1 VTLTNLA
8 ANARPPYL
16 SWVLFT
22 SKATF
27 RGDPVPFIMVDSD
40 DSHNATKLRAT
51 ESHAEPAAKGTLPA
65 PAASSGDASIG
76 SWGFFGLV
84 TTQFLTAANDNI
96 FRWLVIGIGKD
107 YVPASQVDNILLAG
121 TACVVLP
128 FLLLAA
134 PAGYLADRFPKRTV
148 VIGCK
153 VAEIV
158 LMMLG
163 VGVILAGA
171 SLPSMTTLI
180 LLFSVLTLMG
190 GQSALFAPSRAG
202 ALPETLH
209 PKWLSFANGL
219 FALATVLATVVGMVV
234 GSWLAEATEPKGLQ
248 NWHWTAAVLV
258 GTAIVGTLTSFI
270 IPLLPAA
277 NPLAKFPWHF
287 PLETY
292 RDLQMLWKHP
302 ALFRVALGILF
313 FYSIGSIAQ
322 LNIDRLAAEGGA
334 TTETAKIPLLIALIA
349 GVCVGNVLAGIW
361 SGEHVE
367 LGLLP
372 LGALGMA
379 IGSMLL
385 FTVPGHLFEPGDK
398 FSGGVAWA
406 CALLW
411 FLGVSAGLFDVPLE
425 AYLQHRSPRDK
436 RGSILAAS
444 NFLTFS
450 GILVASGLFA
460 ALRLPFWQGT
470 ELPGT
475 GDAAGQLQPLLS
487 SQQIFLLAGVLT
499 LPVFVYIIWLIPQA
513 SLRFFVWLLSMTI
526 YRIRVYGHDN
536 LPREGGALLVP
547 NHITW
552 VDGILLLLAS
562 SRPIRMVALSSN
574 LENRWLKWLATMF
587 GVIPINPAKPKMVIS
602 AFRTAREALNQGELV
617 CIFAEGGLSRSG
629 QVQAFRPG
637 MMKILD
643 GTTAPVVPV
652 YLEGLWGSIFSFE
665 GNKFFWKWPKRIPYP
680 LSIHFGPPIAEPN
693 DIHKIRQAV
702 LDLGA
707 VAVKRSV
714 TSMLPLSR
722 LFIRRCQQRLK
733 TSKVADSM
741 GSDLTG
747 AETLL
752 RALILRRLLRRHVI
766 QPDEQYV
773 GVLLPPSVPGFLANM
788 ALALDKRVAV
798 NLNYTVSA
806 EVMNACIKQAGIKHV
821 LTSRRFMEKMEFNLD
836 AEIIE
841 LESLKDKPTAAD
853 KAIAALQTYALP
865 ASVVEW
871 SLGLHQVK
879 SDDILTIIFT
889 SGSTGTPKGVM
900 LSHGNVGTNV
910 DAIDQVVKLRK
921 SDVLIGILPFFHS
934 FGYTV
939 TMWGPAGLDIKGA
952 YHFSPLDAKLV
963 GKLCERQKGTLLLS
977 TPTFLRT
984 YVRRIEPAD
993 FKTLDVVV
1001 AGAEKL
1007 PADLIQAFEE
1017 RFGVRPVEGYGTT
1030 ELSPLVSV
1038 NVPPSRSVDNFQVDR
1053 KEGSVGRTVP
1063 GVSAKITDVDTGA
1076 VLGANKSGM
1085 LWITGPNVMQGYL
1098 HQEELTNQVIQD
1110 GWYQTGDIAYIDDD
1124 GFIFITGRESRFSK
1138 IGGEMIPHIKIEE
1151 TLFAVLGGEHE
1162 KQPLAVTAVP
1172 DSKRGERLIVLH
1184 IKLDKTPD
1192 ELRKGLTEAGL
1203 PNLFIPSTDSFR
1215 EVPELPVLGTGKLDL
1230 KGIKSLAQ
1238 EHFSA
1243 E

>member
-1 VTLTNLA
+1 
-8 ANARPPYL
+8 
-16 SWVLFT
+16 
-22 SKATF
+22 
-27 RGDPVPFIMVDSD
+27 MVDTGG
-40 DSHNATKLRAT
+40 SHNAT
-51 ESHAEPAAKGTLPA
+51 HLPPDGSEVA
-65 PAASSGDASIG
+65 SGDASVW

-84 TTQFLTAANDNI
+84 ATQFLTVTNDNI

-107 YVPASQVDNILLAG
+107 YAPTQVNNILMAG

-128 FLLLAA
+128 FLILAA

-148 VIGCK
+148 ILACK
-153 VAEIV
+153 VAEII
-158 LMMLG
+158 LMALG
-163 VGVILAGA
+163 VVAILTG
-171 SLPSMTTLI
+171 SYVSGFTTVTLV
-180 LLFSVLTLMG
+180 FVVLTTMG
-190 GQSALFAPSRAG
+190 GQSALFAPARAG

-209 PKWLSFANGL
+209 PKWLSAANGL
-219 FALATVLATVVGMVV
+219 FALATVLATVIGTGVGC
-234 GSWLAEATEPKGLQ
+234 WLADATAPKGLK
-248 NWHWTAAVLV
+248 NWQLAAAVLV
-258 GTAIVGTLTSFI
+258 GTAMVGTLTSLL
-270 IPLLPAA
+270 IPRFAAA
-277 NPLAKFPWHF
+277 NPKLKFPWHF
-287 PLETY
+287 PAETY
-292 RDLQMLWKHP
+292 RDLKLLWQHP

-322 LNIDRLAAEGGA
+322 INIDQLAERGGA
-334 TTETAKIPLLIALIA
+334 TTESAKLPLLIALIA
-349 GVCVGNVLAGIW
+349 GLCIGNVLAGIW

-385 FTVPGHLFEPGDK
+385 FTVPAHLFDPGNEVT
-398 FSGGVAWA
+398 GGLVWA
-406 CALLW
+406 CALLT
-411 FLGVSAGLFDVPLE
+411 FLGASAGLFDVPLE

-436 RGSILAAS
+436 RGSIFAAN

-450 GILVASGLFA
+450 GILAAAILFGV
-460 ALRLPFWQGT
+460 LRLPFWKST
-470 ELPGT
+470 DPSVVE
-475 GDAAGQLQPLLS
+475 LQPLFT
-487 SQQIFLLAGVLT
+487 SQQIFLLAGILT
-499 LPVFVYIIWLIPQA
+499 LPVFVYIVWLIPQA

-526 YRIRVYGHDN
+526 YRIRVYDHDN

-574 LENRWLKWLATMF
+574 LDNRWLKWLATMF
-587 GVIPINPAKPKMVIS
+587 GVIPINPAKPKMVIA

-637 MMKILD
+637 MMKILE
-643 GTTAPVVPV
+643 GANVPVVPV

-680 LSIHFGPPIAEPN
+680 LSIHFGPALTEPD

-714 TSMLPLSR
+714 QSMLPLSR

-747 AETLL
+747 ADTLL

-766 QPDEQYV
+766 KPDEKYV

-788 ALALDKRVAV
+788 ALALDKRVSV
-798 NLNYTVSA
+798 NLNYTVSP

-821 LTSRRFMEKMEFNLD
+821 LTSRRFMEKMEFKLD

-871 SLGLHQVK
+871 SLGLHKVH
-879 SDDILTIIFT
+879 SDDIVTIIFT

-900 LSHGNVGTNV
+900 LSYGNVGTNV
-910 DAIDQVVKLRK
+910 DAIDQVVKLRP

-939 TMWGPAGLDIKGA
+939 TMWGPAALDIKGA

-963 GKLCERQKGTLLLS
+963 GKLCQRQKGTLLLS

-984 YVRRIEPAD
+984 YVRRIEPED

-1007 PADLIQAFEE
+1007 PADLAQAFEE

-1063 GVSAKITDVDTGA
+1063 GVSAKITDPETGK
-1076 VLGANKSGM
+1076 VLAANQSGM
-1085 LWITGPNVMQGYL
+1085 LWITGPNVMRGYL
-1098 HQEELTNQVIQD
+1098 HQEELTSQVIKD
-1110 GWYQTGDIAYIDDD
+1110 GWYQTGDIAYIDDE

-1138 IGGEMIPHIKIEE
+1138 IGGEMVPHIKIEE

-1162 KQPLAVTAVP
+1162 AQPLAVTAVA
-1172 DSKRGERLIVLH
+1172 DSKKGERLIVLH
-1184 IKLDKTPD
+1184 TKLDRTPD

-1203 PNLFIPSTDSFR
+1203 PNLFVPSADSFR

-1230 KGIKSLAQ
+1230 KGIKALAQ
-1238 EHFSA
+1238 QHFPA